1 MAPRLTKLRNISDI
15 HQALA
20 PRFFRN
26 VAMCGGRFEVAV
38 KKGEDVR
45 VVILDGSSV

>member
-1 MAPRLTKLRNISDI
+1 MAPRLTKLRSISDI

-26 VAMCGGRFEVAV
+26 VAMQGGRSQVAV
-38 KKGEDVR
+38 EKCKDIR
-45 VVILDGSSV
+45 MMILDGLSA